1 MSTPE
6 LKERAAQHAVAAE
19 LKSGMCVGLGSGSTA
34 ACAVNA
40 LGKAL
45 QDGTLQAIIGVPTS
59 EATARQAV
67 ALGIPLR
74 ELHEVEGL
82 DVTIDGADE
91 VDPALNLIKGLGGAL
106 TREKMVAQATTGRYV
121 VVADESKV
129 VTGLGQH
136 APLPVEVLPFG
147 WRFKHSGW
155 PASAPCRA
163 CAWPMAPL
171 SSRTTATTSLT
182 APFPTG
188 SMIRNCWNGC

>member
-147 WRFKHSGW
+147 WRFQAQRLARFGEFGGEVGFGQGGHVVL
-155 PASAPCRA
+155 R
-163 CAWPMAPL
+163 
-171 SSRTTATTSLT
+171 
-182 APFPTG
+182 
-188 SMIRNCWNGC
+188 